1 MSDFASAAMVGVMLK
16 GMARLGLDTGPVQH
30 LAQTEGAHIPLRAKQ
45 ALATAALAQGG
56 WASLLHL
63 GQGFHDLADAPLHRA
78 LASAPDAAT
87 LLARWCRLE
96 KYVHS
101 RHRVLCLQVGPQQ
114 ATLQHVSLAPHTT
127 PTAAED
133 LVVLGLLCALLQ
145 ALGLRQ
151 VRAQMQGV
159 DVFPHADAQAL
170 HTLATQ
176 AHTGVWTLH
185 WVVAAQPCVT
195 TARPSAQ
202 PPHHLYQAL
211 AWPTLAQQCA
221 TTLLGDLMHPH
232 TLGSMADLL
241 GLSTR
246 SLQRHLHTHGLRFSQ
261 IAAEVRLRAAAW
273 WLLETPLS
281 LAEIGFVC
289 GYADQA
295 HFNRCYKRHT
305 GLAPGAY
312 RSSFGAHTLSAAR

>member
-30 LAQTEGAHIPLRAKQ
+30 LAQVEGAHVPLQAKQ
-45 ALATAALAQGG
+45 TLVAAALAQGG
-56 WASLLHL
+56 WGSLLHL

-101 RHRVLCLQVGPQQ
+101 RHRVVCLQVGPQQ
-114 ATLQHVSLAPHTT
+114 ATLHHVSLAPHTT
-127 PTAAED
+127 PAAAED

-151 VRAQMQGV
+151 VQAQVQGV
-159 DVFPHADAQAL
+159 DVFPQADTQGL
-170 HTLATQ
+170 HTLAHQ
-176 AHTGVWTLH
+176 GRTGVWTLH
-185 WVVAAQPCVT
+185 WAVAPPPSVP
-195 TARPSAQ
+195 TATPSVRP
-202 PPHHLYQAL
+202 PRHLCQAL
-211 AWPTLAQQCA
+211 AWPALAQQCA
-221 TTLLGDLMHPH
+221 ATLLGDLMHPH
-232 TLGSMADLL
+232 TVDSVAQQL
-241 GLSTR
+241 GLSAR

-261 IAAEVRLRAAAW
+261 IATEVRLRAAAW

-295 HFNRCYKRHT
+295 HFNRRYKRHT

-312 RSSFGAHTLSAAR
+312 RNHFGLPATPCA

>member
-151 VRAQMQGV
+151 VRAQVQGV

-176 AHTGVWTLH
+176 GHTGVWTLH